1 MKIERKSHGIDEG
14 DVFYVEPRRGGTLT
28 KGATTRRNFRRFIP
42 FVLTAI
48 LASAGTFGVVKYAEP
63 EHFGLTFALQAAKG
77 RVALTQTQLRDLVV
91 GEGLVVYWLGPE
103 VGARYTLVSVNK
115 NQNYIRYLPGGV
127 GLSDAGAN
135 FRVVGTYETKDAF
148 LVTQNQGKGAN
159 SVGFINSDGNSVYYN
174 TARPLS
180 VYVGLKNTD
189 DQIELFNPIAGQALN
204 DAKTQGLIQRI
215 S

>member
-14 DVFYVEPRRGGTLT
+14 DVFYVEPMRPGVPTQGV
-28 KGATTRRNFRRFIP
+28 TTRKIFRRFIP
-42 FVLTAI
+42 FVITAI
-48 LASAGTFGVVKYAEP
+48 LASALTFGVVKYTEP
-63 EHFGLTFALQAAKG
+63 EHFGLAFALQAAKG
-77 RVALTQTQLRDLVV
+77 KVALTQAQLRDLVV
-91 GEGLVVYWLGPE
+91 GEGLIVYWLGPE

-115 NQNYIRYLPGGV
+115 NQNYVRYLPGGE

-159 SVGFINSDGNSVYYN
+159 SVGFTNSDGDSVYYN
-174 TARPLS
+174 TQRPLS
-180 VYVGLKNTD
+180 VYVGLKDTD
-189 DQIELFNPIAGQALN
+189 DQIELFNPIAGQALT
-204 DAKTQGLIQRI
+204 DAKTPGLITRI